1 MIFTVVLKLNLIF
14 TNTEKGVP
22 LFCQFNVDWYDSNVD
37 WYDSNAD
44 WYDSNLPSTLQ
55 INFWAAFI
63 MVSLSHSVSL
73 RRILFLLP

>member
-1 MIFTVVLKLNLIF
+1 MIFTVVHKLNLIF

-22 LFCQFNVDWYDSNVD
+22 LFCQFNVDWYDSN
-37 WYDSNAD
+37 AD

-55 INFWAAFI
+55 INFWAAYI

-73 RRILFLLP
+73 RRILFFLP